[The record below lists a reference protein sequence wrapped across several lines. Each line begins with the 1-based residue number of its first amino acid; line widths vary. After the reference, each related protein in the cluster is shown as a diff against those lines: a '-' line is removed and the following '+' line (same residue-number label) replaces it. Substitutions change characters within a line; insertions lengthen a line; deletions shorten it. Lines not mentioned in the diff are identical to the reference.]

1 MGEKASALAKDT
13 FVLKFGLSEAAVAM
27 PEEGAQQAGR
37 QRRGTE
43 WTFSDMKQS
52 LLEADDTLMTHKT
65 LDVSMSGTT
74 AVVVY
79 VDGNKLYAANVGDS
93 RAVLATRKGG
103 ALLATDLTV
112 DQKPEDELERIEAAG
127 GRVEKMDEDG
137 PARVFK
143 RGGIVLNGVKY
154 EIPGLA
160 MARSIGDAVAKE
172 AGVIAEAVC
181 TKKALEPEDRFMIVA
196 SDGVWEFISSQEA
209 VDIVAKSLDKEAA
222 RHWAREDEVQDDITA
237 VIACF
242 KQ

>member
-137 PARVFK
+137 PRACSSAAASCSTASSTRS
-143 RGGIVLNGVKY
+143 
-154 EIPGLA
+154 PGLQWR
-160 MARSIGDAVAKE
+160 ARSA
-172 AGVIAEAVC
+172 
-181 TKKALEPEDRFMIVA
+181 TR
-196 SDGVWEFISSQEA
+196 SQRRRA
-209 VDIVAKSLDKEAA
+209 
-222 RHWAREDEVQDDITA
+222 
-237 VIACF
+237 
-242 KQ
+242 